1 MRSVFQVAAE
11 RTATIS
17 SSSSYSTGITAKKQ
31 VEKLIILYNCLS
43 GFLSYFIIL
52 GTEQHAVANGS
63 IKSYLTFKW
72 AMIGQ
77 GVDNKEDSY
86 SEMFQV

>member
-1 MRSVFQVAAE
+1 MQLKEQPPSQVQAVILLALQQKE
-11 RTATIS
+11 
-17 SSSSYSTGITAKKQ
+17 

-86 SEMFQV
+86 SEMFVV